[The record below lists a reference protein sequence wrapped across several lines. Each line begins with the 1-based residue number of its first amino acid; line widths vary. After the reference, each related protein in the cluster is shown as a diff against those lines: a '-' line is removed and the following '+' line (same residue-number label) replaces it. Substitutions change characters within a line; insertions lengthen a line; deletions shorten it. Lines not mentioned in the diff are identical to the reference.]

1 MVAQRARLVEH
12 GGAARGGGVADG
24 YLDCVEH
31 ARINGLL
38 QPALGSLLLLVRVLG
53 SLHVR
58 RGRLA
63 RLLPLSVQLGGAR
76 LDMPVSVALAAF
88 VRVHGLLRR
97 LRRLGVE
104 LGGARLDAHL
114 LDNCC

>member
-12 GGAARGGGVADG
+12 GDAARGGGVTDG
-24 YLDCVEH
+24 YLDCVE
-31 ARINGLL
+31 RTCIDGLL

-63 RLLPLSVQLGGAR
+63 HLLPLSV
-76 LDMPVSVALAAF
+76 
-88 VRVHGLLRR
+88 
-97 LRRLGVE
+97 
-104 LGGARLDAHL
+104 
-114 LDNCC
+114 